1 MAAPAAAEGAV
12 PAAIPV
18 GDVLQSLI
26 AQGFTVTGP
35 SSTNRPLLSIPT
47 KVEPIGIPFSSDY
60 KHFPHMGLRNV
71 DRNNRAKSDKQFFI
85 VEFPSE
91 TWFEN
96 LSGNRPGNKGDEKA
110 LLEACF
116 GSTVGLHVFSSL
128 EYITSLYE
136 EAQDDSVT
144 ASDFRDTCLQ
154 SIPALMSTLSA
165 VNDAIIERVGLLR
178 LLAIESDSFVREA
191 ARNKFMA
198 SIHALP
204 DVGAPGMNAVL
215 SDLTLMMDSAKMKA
229 AIKYAASKAVSS
241 PHGGGYRN
249 NGDSS
254 TRRQPRTEPGRG
266 GRGGS
271 STNAHQTAKSS
282 GAAVGE
288 SSAARK

>member
-1 MAAPAAAEGAV
+1 
-12 PAAIPV
+12 
-18 GDVLQSLI
+18 
-26 AQGFTVTGP
+26 
-35 SSTNRPLLSIPT
+35 
-47 KVEPIGIPFSSDY
+47 
-60 KHFPHMGLRNV
+60 MGLINV
-71 DRNNRAKSDKQFFI
+71 DRNNRAKSDKHFFLI
-85 VEFPSE
+85 EFPGE

-96 LSGNRPGNKGDEKA
+96 LSGNRPGNKGDDKA
-110 LLEACF
+110 LFETCF

-128 EYITSLYE
+128 EFVTSLYE

-154 SIPALMSTLSA
+154 SLPALMSTLSA

-229 AIKYAASKAVSS
+229 AIKYAASKAISS

-254 TRRQPRTEPGRG
+254 TRRQPRPEPGRG

-271 STNAHQTAKSS
+271 SNNAHQTAKSS